1 MQKLRKDSVPLF
13 CASLCRFSKIFCNFL
28 PVFSF
33 LYSLLRKLY
42 YRIFI
47 IVLYN
52 LGKCSFLRNK
62 LSSNLTKVAI
72 GFEVCQLAQVD
83 GSYIE
88 GNPLCI
94 SKYLHYMK
102 KKHLP
107 HYLKQ
112 QRTQNKAKEGVEHF
126 TPLHVKKIHL
136 LYFPLHGK
144 FTSFFQAQ

>member
-1 MQKLRKDSVPLF
+1 M
-13 CASLCRFSKIFCNFL
+13 
-28 PVFSF
+28 
-33 LYSLLRKLY
+33 
-42 YRIFI
+42 
-47 IVLYN
+47 LYN

-83 GSYIE
+83 RSYIE

-94 SKYLHYMK
+94 SKYLHYTK

>member
-1 MQKLRKDSVPLF
+1 M
-13 CASLCRFSKIFCNFL
+13 
-28 PVFSF
+28 
-33 LYSLLRKLY
+33 
-42 YRIFI
+42 
-47 IVLYN
+47 LYN

-83 GSYIE
+83 RSYIE

-112 QRTQNKAKEGVEHF
+112 QRTQNKSKEGVEHL
-126 TPLHVKKIHL
+126 TPLHVKKTHL
-136 LYFPLHGK
+136 LYFLLHGK